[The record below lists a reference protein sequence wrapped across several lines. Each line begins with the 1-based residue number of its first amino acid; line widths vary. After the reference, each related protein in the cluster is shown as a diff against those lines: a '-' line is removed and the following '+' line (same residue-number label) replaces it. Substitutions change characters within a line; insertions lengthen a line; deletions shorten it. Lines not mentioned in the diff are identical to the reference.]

1 MRVRLTVN
9 IGHNDARRLGLTAL
23 REGSVVDVPDNVGDE
38 LLSRG
43 WAGGGE
49 VPDTLEA
56 VPDLSL
62 KTRRKAINAPA

>member
-9 IGHNDARRLGLTAL
+9 LGYADARRLGLAAL
-23 REGSVVDVPDNVGDE
+23 LEGSVVDVPDHVGDE
-38 LLSRG
+38 LLRRG

-49 VPDTLEA
+49 YPDTLEA

-62 KTRRKAINAPA
+62 KPRRKAINAPA